1 MARRIGGNPAK
12 TRLLR
17 GVGVPILLKQ
27 PAAAAPV
34 GGFSSPMLLL
44 PFGFGKSGGGGGG
57 IVVNIFSGRGGG
69 AASPLVG

>member
-1 MARRIGGNPAK
+1 MARRIGGRQGK
-12 TRLLR
+12 TRLLP
-17 GVGVPILLKQ
+17 GVGYPILLQQ
-27 PAAAAPV
+27 PAAAAPS

-44 PFGFGKSGGGGGG
+44 PFGFGKSGGGVGG